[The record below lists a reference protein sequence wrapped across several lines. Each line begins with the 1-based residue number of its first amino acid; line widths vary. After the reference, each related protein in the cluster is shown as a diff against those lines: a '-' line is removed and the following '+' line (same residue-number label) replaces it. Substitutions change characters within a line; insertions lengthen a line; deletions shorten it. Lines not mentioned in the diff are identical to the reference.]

1 MAAKTGGPVRFHL
14 DLPTS
19 ESPWLAYLNEDV
31 GRVVYYNTQ
40 TEETTWKKPDEGFTW
55 GESFE
60 GRTPTVD
67 PECLGD
73 DYLESEWVPPSLEEA
88 RLNGKRSVCL
98 QREGSLMCDI
108 NDMDAGEATV
118 VYLHFLKMLS
128 STFFV
133 LSLLNMPMW
142 LTSYTGARLPAEL
155 IDIFS
160 QTSIANTGEQSYEPC
175 SSPKPD
181 RALCRQ
187 MLLASSTNFSKGP
200 FWPEG
205 KTVEEVGTI
214 FVWLDTISMLVV
226 AVALIHFFFRSRD
239 FSRQFGLRTT
249 STADYAC
256 QVWGLPRD
264 ALQSEIIDHFHD
276 LYNLQHKDHAG
287 RKPPEPELYPVGHYG
302 NTCDKSY
309 YICWVAECTI
319 AHPTGAAI
327 RRYQKHA
334 DLSRQLRLE
343 RAKAKKYGSG
353 EFENEQLYYKADRK
367 IQKIEWEIVS
377 TLKNSRE
384 FETGRNPEDTVC
396 AFVVFNNEESVI
408 RALEDYTGSEHIW
421 NRVSQP
427 KHLRF
432 LEEYPLI
439 VKEAPDP
446 ADIIWENLEATG
458 PERNRRSCITLLG
471 TAVLLLLSFAAVL
484 STLYAASYFSNKL
497 SNRALCDVSLPQA
510 YFYPLPNVSNTPVVA
525 EMDGFLSSVNG
536 EPLYVRPNASSPQK
550 EDGCPDGLLSLSI
563 NPKLL
568 ENFESLGSIKFDSDV
583 CEGSPKCPLDMVADN
598 GTVTHCPCIDA
609 SDDTK
614 KNLCK
619 TPSIDSDMNDIDPM
633 EYTNQDVANCYCYQS
648 IKSALSDSEGF
659 ASSVLSLL
667 AQEDMCQDYAFFYI
681 IGRTLQN
688 GVAPLVTVAN
698 FLIELFVK
706 YIVPYEHPQSV
717 SALSASISMKLSVA
731 LSLNTVLV
739 PVMSKVRLFEA
750 TNSTSGSPVPF
761 SGADKYQGFPLHWY
775 STVGYTIMSTM
786 ALDIIVPHIPTFLG
800 MFYQRFMA
808 TQRSISAQKTAL
820 TQRQL
825 NSWFEG
831 PEFDIAT
838 RLGYVLNTCA
848 CTILFSSG
856 LPLLMP
862 MALVSFFV
870 SFWVDKYML
879 LRYYKRPM
887 AMKSVTITD
896 AVKSLSFA
904 IFIHFA
910 LAIFTLGDS
919 TLFVSNS
926 TFGLESQVVSKSS
939 FLGYDTL
946 MQAASGASQQHMLP
960 TLIGLVIVGS
970 ALLLY
975 IFPTSPLIKLII
987 YARIFFGKLHRRVS
1001 EQNPPFTGHYIKPVL
1016 PRHYTG
1022 MSSWSGSFYKCL
1034 KWVLMSSVVDGD
1046 NKPNERIKLSDAE
1059 KLSGWVLKEERS
1071 TGTKFKLKEWKQT
1084 GYDDQGVK
1092 HTKGQLK
1099 RTWECIRDA
1108 GLHSYRMDVN
1118 PKYRDAMQTMYA
1130 SRSTKKKYA

>member
-1 MAAKTGGPVRFHL
+1 MARR
-14 DLPTS
+14 D
-19 ESPWLAYLNEDV
+19 D
-31 GRVVYYNTQ
+31 GRILYDNTQ
-40 TEETTWKKPDEGFTW
+40 TEETTWKKPEEGFTW

-88 RLNGKRSVCL
+88 RSSGKRSVCL
-98 QREGSLMCDI
+98 QGEGSLMCDI

-133 LSLLNMPMW
+133 LSLVNMPMW
-142 LTSYTGARLPAEL
+142 LTGYMGSRLPAEL

-160 QTSIANTGEQSYEPC
+160 QTSIANTGEQTYEPC
-175 SSPKPD
+175 SLSKPD
-181 RALCRQ
+181 RILCKK
-187 MLLASSTNFSKGP
+187 MLLASGTNFSKGP

-205 KTVEEVGTI
+205 KSVEEVGAI
-214 FVWLDTISMLVV
+214 FVWLDTISMLIL
-226 AVALIHFFFRSRD
+226 AISLIHFFFSSRD
-239 FSRQFGLRTT
+239 FARKFGLRTT
-249 STADYAC
+249 SASDYAC

-287 RKPPEPELYPVGHYG
+287 RNPPKPELYPVGHYG

-334 DLSRQLRLE
+334 DLSRRLRLE
-343 RAKAKKYGSG
+343 RAKAKKFASG
-353 EFENEQLYYKADRK
+353 EFENEKLYFKADRK
-367 IQKIEWEIVS
+367 IQQIEWEIVS
-377 TLKNSRE
+377 TLKNSGE

-396 AFVVFNNEESVI
+396 AFVIFNNEESAI
-408 RALEDYTGSEHIW
+408 RALEDYTGSEHFW
-421 NRVSQP
+421 NRMSQP

-446 ADIIWENLEATG
+446 ADVIWENLEATG
-458 PERNRRSCITLLG
+458 PERNRRSCVTLLG
-471 TAVLLLLSFAAVL
+471 TGALLLLSFSAVL
-484 STLYAASYFSNKL
+484 STLYFAALFSEQL
-497 SNRALCDVSLPQA
+497 SNPTLCDVSLPQA
-510 YFYPLPNVSNTPVVA
+510 YFYPLANVSNAPVVA
-525 EMDGFLSSVNG
+525 EMDGFFSSVKG
-536 EPLYVRPNASSPQK
+536 EPLYIRPNASSLKSSDQECAAISAKSQSLSLNP
-550 EDGCPDGLLSLSI
+550 ELLSRL
-563 NPKLL
+563 
-568 ENFESLGSIKFDSDV
+568 ESLGSIKFDLKA
-583 CEGSPKCPLDMVADN
+583 CKGGTICPMDRIAENSGASL
-598 GTVTHCPCIDA
+598 THCPCIDTG
-609 SDDTK
+609 DTTK
-614 KNLCK
+614 SCQ
-619 TPSIDSDMNDIDPM
+619 TPSVASEIYDISPMN
-633 EYTNQDVANCYCYQS
+633 YSGRDVANCYCYQS

-659 ASSVLSLL
+659 AASVLSLL
-667 AQEDMCQDYAFFYI
+667 DQESICTPYAFLYI
-681 IGRTLQN
+681 TGRTLQN

-706 YIVPYEHPQSV
+706 HIVPYEHPQSV

-739 PVMSKVRLFEA
+739 PVMAKVRLFEVV
-750 TNSTSGSPVPF
+750 NSTSSSALPF

-856 LPLLMP
+856 LPLLVP

-879 LRYYKRPM
+879 LRYYKRPT

-896 AVKSLSFA
+896 AVRSLSFA
-904 IFIHFA
+904 IFIHFM
-910 LAIFTLGDS
+910 LAVFTLGDS

-926 TFGLESQVVSKSS
+926 TFDLEGQVESDSA

-946 MQAASGASQQHMLP
+946 MQAASGSSQQHMLP
-960 TLIGLVIVGS
+960 TLVGLAIVGS
-970 ALLLY
+970 MLLLY
-975 IFPTSPLIKLII
+975 IFPTSPLLKLII
-987 YARIFFGKLHRRVS
+987 YARIIFGKLHRRVS
-1001 EQNPPFTGHYIKPVL
+1001 EQNPPFTGHYIKPVV
-1016 PRHYTG
+1016 PRHYVG
-1022 MSSWSGSFYKCL
+1022 MSSWSGSIYNCL

-1046 NKPNERIKLSDAE
+1046 EKHNDRIKLSDAE

-1071 TGTKFKLKEWKQT
+1071 TGSKFKLKEWKQT

-1092 HTKGQLK
+1092 HNKGELK

-1130 SRSTKKKYA
+1130 SRSTKKKFM